1 MPPPIDTGGKTAAKI
16 PGGDLMEKNQRILR
30 LAVTAGEILVRN
42 GAEISRAYDT
52 VTRILHAFG
61 ITDYQVYV
69 LSNGLFAST
78 GEQADTVDEQA
89 FAVRYIPLGPVHLGR
104 ISAVNEASRE
114 ITAAPEEWE
123 IDRYREKLR
132 AAGAIPFFPLPLQAA
147 ACGLA
152 SFASAYLFGGGIPDC
167 LAAFLCGLLLQ
178 WLLGSV
184 KGFGTASRFMPT
196 LVGSA
201 FVTLLAAV
209 MNQLIAGLVLDH
221 IIVGAIISLVPGVVF
236 TTSIRDFFNGDFIS
250 GTIHLV
256 DALLTGVCIAA
267 GVGTTLLF
275 WQWLGGVIV

>member
-1 MPPPIDTGGKTAAKI
+1 MDKDQKI
-16 PGGDLMEKNQRILR
+16 LQ

-42 GAEISRAYDT
+42 GAEIARAYDT
-52 VTRILHAFG
+52 VTRILRAFG

-78 GEQADTVDEQA
+78 GEQTEQRA
-89 FAVRYIPLGPVHLGR
+89 FAVRYIPLGPIHLGR
-104 ISAVNEASRE
+104 IVAVNEVSRE
-114 ITAAPEEWE
+114 IAANPAEDAIEGYFA
-123 IDRYREKLR
+123 RLRE
-132 AAGAIPFFPLPLQAA
+132 AAEQPFFSLPLQSL
-147 ACGLA
+147 ACGAA
-152 SFASAYLFGGGIPDC
+152 SFASGYLFGGSVLDC

-178 WLLGSV
+178 LLLGSF

-201 FVTLLAAV
+201 FVTFLAAL
-209 MNQLIAGLVLDH
+209 MAQLVAGLTLDH

-267 GVGTTLLF
+267 GVGATLLF
-275 WQWLGGVIV
+275 WQWLGGAIA